1 MFKSFFTLIIEMWFQ
16 NENRTAIIKVIGLC
30 NFIEVIFSLPSS
42 SYILVN

>member
-16 NENRTAIIKVIGLC
+16 NENRTAIIKVIGVC
-30 NFIEVIFSLPSS
+30 NFLEVTFLLPSS